1 MWRTVF
7 MLALLTSTDPV
18 RLGITALLVA
28 RPRPLLNL
36 LAFWLG
42 GMASGVAAG
51 VAVLLTMRES
61 LPRVIHRATSTVA
74 GVVHGPTQIAVG
86 LLVLLLAVRVAVKLQ
101 PRRVAVP
108 MGAPLALAPQPTNP
122 KIFSRLS
129 AVVRQALEGGNPWV
143 AFAAGLGNATPPA
156 EYLIALAA
164 ILASGAQAGSQF
176 GAVLMFVVVVLAVV
190 EIPLVS
196 FLATPTR
203 TQAIMEQVHSFL
215 GARRRLI
222 SAGTIGVG
230 GLMLVVGGMATF

>member
-1 MWRTVF
+1 MWRTVLI
-7 MLALLTSTDPV
+7 LALLTSTDPV

-51 VAVLLTMRES
+51 VAALLTMRES
-61 LPRVIHRATSTVA
+61 LPRVIHNVTSTVA
-74 GVVHGPTQIAVG
+74 GVVHGPVQIAVG
-86 LLVLLLAVRVAVKLQ
+86 LLALLLAVRVAVKLQ
-101 PRRVAVP
+101 PQQIAAP

-122 KIFSRLS
+122 TMFSRLS
-129 AVVRQALEGGNPWV
+129 GGVRQVLGGGNPWV
-143 AFAAGLGNATPPA
+143 AFAAGLGNATPPV

-164 ILASGAQAGSQF
+164 ILASGAQAGTQV
-176 GAVLMFVVVVLAVV
+176 GAVVMFVVVVLAVV

-203 TQAIMEQVHSFL
+203 TQAIMEQVHTFL
-215 GARRRLI
+215 RDRRRLI
-222 SAGTIGVG
+222 SAATIGVG
-230 GLMLVVGGMATF
+230 GMMLVVGGMAHL